1 MRPIILVVQVIQGF
15 LYVTEPPH
23 KRRKSLKGEGEEVSW
38 HQYGT
43 DLIIYDK
50 QNRCLLSD
58 GDYELLLEAL
68 TPGSKISH
76 ALSSWEYIG
85 PIKEVCL
92 VIYTVLNNKN

>member
-1 MRPIILVVQVIQGF
+1 MVTLSGSGYSRF

-85 PIKEVCL
+85 PIKEVSL
-92 VIYTVLNNKN
+92 VIETALNSKNS